1 MPIEHIV
8 LLEKK
13 ETVTEGELNTFLG
26 AAKQLKEKVPG
37 ILDVKHGK
45 NFTDRSQHSHA
56 LIVTMADRDALAGYG
71 PHPAH
76 QEVAAMLKQVAGD
89 WVIVDIE
96 P

>member
-13 ETVTEGELNTFLG
+13 ETATEEQLNSFLE
-26 AAKQLKEKVPG
+26 AAKQLKDKVPG
-37 ILDVKHGK
+37 VLDVIHGE
-45 NFTDRSQHSHA
+45 NFTDRAPHSHA
-56 LIVTMADRDALAGYG
+56 LIVTMVDRDALAGYG

-76 QEVAAMLKQVAGD
+76 QEVATMLKEVAKD

>member
-1 MPIEHIV
+1 M

-13 ETVTEGELNTFLG
+13 ETATEEQLNSFLG
-26 AAKQLKEKVPG
+26 AATQLKDKVPG
-37 ILDVKHGK
+37 ILDVKHGE
-45 NFTDRSQHSHA
+45 NFTDRAPHSHV
-56 LIVTMADRDALAGYG
+56 LIVTMVDRDALAGYG

-76 QEVAAMLKQVAGD
+76 QEVATLLKEIAKD

>member
-13 ETVTEGELNTFLG
+13 ETATGEQLNSFLG
-26 AAKQLKEKVPG
+26 AVKQRKDKVPG
-37 ILDVKHGK
+37 VFDVKHGE
-45 NFTDRSQHSHA
+45 NFTDRAPHSHA
-56 LIVTMADRDALAGYG
+56 LIITLADRDALAGYG

-76 QEVAAMLKQVAGD
+76 QEVATTLREVAKD

>member
-13 ETVTEGELNTFLG
+13 ETATEKQLNSFLW
-26 AAKQLKEKVPG
+26 AAKQLKDKVPG
-37 ILDVKHGK
+37 ILDVKHGE
-45 NFTDRSQHSHA
+45 NFTDRAPHSHA

-76 QEVAAMLKQVAGD
+76 QEVATMLKEVAKD

>member
-13 ETVTEGELNTFLG
+13 ETATEEQLNSFLR
-26 AAKQLKEKVPG
+26 AAKKLKDKVPG
-37 ILDVKHGK
+37 ILDVKHGE
-45 NFTDRSQHSHA
+45 NFTDRAPYSHA
-56 LIVTMADRDALAGYG
+56 LIVTMADRDTLAGYG

-76 QEVAAMLKQVAGD
+76 QEVATMLKEVAKD

>member
-13 ETVTEGELNTFLG
+13 ETATKEQLATFML
-26 AAKQLKEKVPG
+26 AANQLKNKVPG
-37 ILDVKHGK
+37 ILDIKHGD
-45 NFTDRSQHSHA
+45 NVTDRAPYSHA
-56 LIVTMADRDALAGYG
+56 LIVTMADRDVLLAYG

-76 QEVAAMLKQVAGD
+76 QEVSAMLKEVAKD